1 MRGDLTKYRTIQVGN
16 KQLLCN
22 TEWREGKP
30 GVAAGCPLGHRVV
43 TGVCGPLEDT
53 GKCSE
58 KPLGE
63 LNWKPLPH
71 PGREYQNPA
80 PWEREGL
87 PCFNDEVSSISS
99 VRKL

>member
-1 MRGDLTKYRTIQVGN
+1 MHGELTKNSMIQAGN
-16 KQLLCN
+16 EQLLCN

-30 GVAAGCPLGHRVV
+30 GVASGCPLEHHVL

-63 LNWKPLPH
+63 LNWKPLPC

-80 PWEREGL
+80 PRERGGL
-87 PCFNDEVSSISS
+87 PCFSDEVSSISS